1 MGQEGVTR
9 EDFLTLWDVIKRL
22 YRSHVRANADRA
34 ALLQILRE
42 ELNESSD
49 EVLSRLEEFHES
61 DVYQRELHDCE
72 KTLLPIEESIRDGND
87 LQMLAALAKMP
98 VSKSVN

>member
-72 KTLLPIEESIRDGND
+72 KLFY
-87 LQMLAALAKMP
+87 Q
-98 VSKSVN
+98 SKNRFATAMIFRCSQH